1 MAKRTSKKA
10 KVMKLSTEMPVEQ
23 VPDQWGEKLVTFF
36 DEFEVGMDG
45 VWYGKEI
52 DLDDVDSYYFMSGYE
67 ILSLFPELSVMG
79 SSKTETLRGL
89 EQLIKTRRNIA
100 SFAHLHAASG
110 SFRYALPYEGE
121 LV

>member
-1 MAKRTSKKA
+1 MAKRTTKTV
-10 KVMKLSTEMPVEQ
+10 KVMKYSAEMPVEQ

-52 DLDDVDSYYFMSGYE
+52 DLDDFDSYYFMSGYE
-67 ILSLFPELSVMG
+67 IFSLFPELSIMG
-79 SSKTETLRGL
+79 SGKTETLRGL
-89 EQLIKTRRNIA
+89 EQLIRTRRNIA

-110 SFRYALPYEGE
+110 SFRYALPAEGE